1 LEKAF
6 DYDVKKCLMKD
17 KLLVKKT
24 AITSGK
30 LKRDRRDWL
39 IAGLY
44 RFAEGGERNIQVEP
58 IAQDLGVSKG
68 SYYYYFES
76 REQFIEEMLQ
86 VALEVTT
93 QIFIDKSSAENSP
106 LDRLKSLTVSVMS
119 ERRGKDFDFYIREFA
134 DKNRA
139 ASKFVQQMDGSRIQ
153 YLTKLFSGCGFTS
166 LESADKA
173 ELYYNLYLGWY
184 IRNRGKK
191 ITRTDIREQLRML
204 GSLFGLMLSD

>member
-1 LEKAF
+1 MSDTLSAE
-6 DYDVKKCLMKD
+6 
-17 KLLVKKT
+17 KT

-30 LKRDRRDWL
+30 LKRNRSDWL
-39 IAGLY
+39 IAGLD

-68 SYYYYFES
+68 SYYYYFGN

-93 QIFIDKSSAENSP
+93 QIFISRSSAENSP
-106 LDRLKSLTVSVMS
+106 LDRLKSLTASVMS

-134 DKNRA
+134 RKNRV
-139 ASKFVQQMDGSRIQ
+139 ASRFVQQMDGSRIQ
-153 YLTKLFSGCGFTS
+153 YLTELFAGCGFS
-166 LESADKA
+166 SSESASKA

-184 IRNRGKK
+184 IRNRGKR
-191 ITRTDIREQLRML
+191 ITRSDIREQLRML
-204 GSLFGLMLSD
+204 GSLFGLNLSD